1 MSSSIVL
8 ALRVFGVPGAAEV
21 LVMAVALGLFLVVA
35 LSRPVLRRQAIVLA
49 AGDEPPAGARRL
61 RALEFLSGWPR
72 PNRAQERG
80 PAVEAVVA
88 EPQATKS
95 GESAGVP
102 VIGYATLSGSSEQ
115 SDEELAKQADVI
127 ARACERRGL
136 ALVEV
141 VREPDS
147 APGRERLGLFDARP
161 GLQYALG
168 RIAAGDAQGLV
179 VPGLRRLTR
188 SVAELGPI
196 VEWFTRRRMRLVAVA
211 QGLDTS
217 EREGRVAARLLIEV
231 SRWER
236 ERVGDPTRLR
246 SFARSLGADDVGE
259 DLVEDI
265 DEVTTGERSS

>member
-1 MSSSIVL
+1 MSSSIVQ
-8 ALRVFGVPGAAEV
+8 ALRVFGVPGTGEV
-21 LVMAVALGLFLVVA
+21 LVITLALGLFLAVALWRPVRRRHAIVVA
-35 LSRPVLRRQAIVLA
+35 G
-49 AGDEPPAGARRL
+49 GDEPLAATRRPWL
-61 RALEFLSGWPR
+61 ACLSAWPR
-72 PNRAQERG
+72 PNRAHEGHPAPEPAATESGERG
-80 PAVEAVVA
+80 
-88 EPQATKS
+88 
-95 GESAGVP
+95 GVP
-102 VIGYATLSGSSEQ
+102 VIGYATLSGGSSEQ

-136 ALVEV
+136 SLVEV

-147 APGRERLGLFDARP
+147 APGREPLGLFDARP
-161 GLQYALG
+161 GLQYALR
-168 RIAAGDAQGLV
+168 RIAAGDAEGLV

-217 EREGRVAARLLIEV
+217 EREGRVAARLVIEV

-236 ERVGDPTRLR
+236 ERAGDPTRLR

-259 DLVEDI
+259 DLVEDLVEDI
-265 DEVTTGERSS
+265 GEVATGERSS

>member
-141 VREPDS
+141 VREQDS